1 MGTFSSFEIFLY
13 KSYTI
18 FIKFQVGRKMH
29 KIHTKINSTHLSF
42 ILKGLL
48 IGTLTGTVVGVFRLI
63 IEKSLSLWL
72 VIYRVSHRQPLYLLF
87 IVIISIIFVLIIGF
101 LTKQQPHI
109 MGSGIPEVEGQ
120 LSGQMTLTWWKILWR
135 KFITGVLGIGSGLFL
150 GREGPS
156 IQLGAAIGQGW
167 GQYFEEQQR
176 GQRILLASG
185 AAAGLSAAFN
195 APIAGTLFILEE
207 VYHNFSPLIWM
218 SALAS
223 SVSADVVSMNISG
236 LAPVLYI
243 PNLPAFPLHAYWHLI
258 VLGILL
264 GISSYFYQII
274 LLWMPAFFHK
284 FLGRVPRAFHGLL
297 PFLLVIPIGF
307 FWPETLGGGNNII
320 LGFNQYNPSV
330 IILLGLLLLRFI
342 FSMISYGSG
351 LAGGI
356 FLPILTIGA
365 ITGMLYGTI
374 MQDWGLLDQR
384 YIIDLM
390 VFSMAA
396 YFAGIGKAPFTAIL
410 LITEMVGSLQHL
422 VPLAILSLTAYIFD
436 DLLGGAPI
444 YESLLSNMEFQKT
457 LKKLSGKLDQVE
469 IPVFDDSKLVDQQVR
484 DIKWPKNSLLSRIR
498 QGEKEIIPHGDTIIH
513 AGDCLIVL
521 TDTNQRFTVKKYLHH
536 IANT

>member
-1 MGTFSSFEIFLY
+1 
-13 KSYTI
+13 
-18 FIKFQVGRKMH
+18 MH
-29 KIHTKINSTHLSF
+29 RVYPIRKINSTHLSF
-42 ILKGLL
+42 ILKGLI
-48 IGTLTGTVVGVFRLI
+48 IGIFTGAVVGLFRLL
-63 IEKSLSLWL
+63 IEKSLIIWL
-72 VIYRVSHRQPLYLLF
+72 TLYHLSHQHPAYLLLI
-87 IVIISIIFVLIIGF
+87 IVISIIFILIIGL

-120 LSGQMTLTWWKILWR
+120 LSGQMEFKWWAILWR
-135 KFITGVLGIGSGLFL
+135 KFVTGVLGIGSGLFL

-167 GQYFEEQQR
+167 GQHFEKQQR

-223 SVSADVVSMNISG
+223 SVSADVVSMNISD

-243 PNLPAFPLHAYWHLI
+243 PNLPVFPLHAYWHLI

-264 GISSYFYQII
+264 GGGSYLYQII
-274 LLWMPAFFHK
+274 LLWMPVFFHK
-284 FLGRVPRAFHGLL
+284 FLGKIPRAFHGLL
-297 PFLLVIPIGF
+297 PFFLVIPIGF
-307 FWPETLGGGNNII
+307 FWPETLGGGNSII
-320 LGFNQYNPSV
+320 LGFNHLRPG
-330 IILLGLLLLRFI
+330 IMILFGLLLLRFA

-351 LAGGI
+351 LSGGI

-365 ITGMLYGTI
+365 IAGMLYGTI
-374 MQDWGLLDQR
+374 MQTWGLLSQR

-422 VPLAILSLTAYIFD
+422 VPLAILSLTAYIVD

-444 YESLLSNMEFQKT
+444 YESLLSNMQFKKT
-457 LKKLSGKLDQVE
+457 LKKLSGQLDQVE

-484 DIKWPKNSLLSRIR
+484 DIKWPENSLLTSIR
-498 QGEKEIIPHGDTIIH
+498 QGEKEIVPHGDTIIR

-521 TDTNQRFTVKKYLHH
+521 VDGNQRYIVQKYLRRS
-536 IANT
+536 ANN